1 MKLRW
6 YFIDCD
12 NVLSADWVDQGLWQ
26 SLASYKGMQTLHQGK
41 WYHLYSSLQLVQT
54 DKMIVAITGATG
66 FIGLRLVKR
75 FDAGSSESCAFDEAS
90 PSAKDYLGEVRNM
103 TVNAICVLEEDHCLK
118 ICISL

>member
-41 WYHLYSSLQLVQT
+41 WYHLYSSLQLVQ
-54 DKMIVAITGATG
+54 VW
-66 FIGLRLVKR
+66 
-75 FDAGSSESCAFDEAS
+75 
-90 PSAKDYLGEVRNM
+90 
-103 TVNAICVLEEDHCLK
+103 
-118 ICISL
+118 